1 MCRDT
6 RTFLSDTEPDGGGSQ
21 GEGGVSRKGSGWE
34 HLCSGWE
41 HLCFGSQWEQA
52 VAWPGV
58 TEFWPWIWKLCEGGR
73 FEGVDKGSCK
83 WLRKQELQGPA
94 IL

>member
-21 GEGGVSRKGSGWE
+21 GEGGVSRKG
-34 HLCSGWE
+34 SGWE

-83 WLRKQELQGPA
+83 WLRKQELQGPVA